1 MPHSAGG
8 GSHGGGFR
16 STGFIGSAITGRRLN
31 GTERPKSQWFAG
43 SRLYLKHNSDGSD
56 EYVYANSMPVKARL
70 APIIV
75 MTIIYS
81 LLFPLMGRSV
91 YELAPHKINAV
102 YSDAPSVYDEI
113 NAIKNKEELTDAIT
127 EYQKATGICPV
138 IYTVYKDDY
147 TRTMKEVAYDKYVG
161 TFADEQH
168 FLILYAVSKDDQTL
182 LNEGKISVPNY
193 TWEAV
198 QGNETD
204 LLMSQKVFREF
215 AGIVQSDLESGKD
228 PGTAFS
234 EAFRFA
240 QKQTSSAMISNAIMV
255 YAPILVAA
263 AFFIGLLAFFVRK
276 FWKEK
281 DAVYEQIHMG
291 SDPNE
296 FSGGYSGNITGKPRT
311 TAVSEIR
318 ISKTRGIGSVIGSI
332 ISAVLTVAGI
342 VMLALGIAF
351 VVHPATDT
359 GFGIFFVVL
368 GVFWIVMGILGLT
381 AFIST
386 LSNIRKFKKNMKASA
401 PESKDVKKDNE
412 PKTAAEDE
420 DYERM
425 KRHGFE

>member
-1 MPHSAGG
+1 MPHLAGG

-56 EYVYANSMPVKARL
+56 EYVYANSMPAKAKL

-75 MTIIYS
+75 ITIIYS
-81 LLFPLMGRSV
+81 LLLPLMGRSV

-204 LLMSQKVFREF
+204 LFMSQEIFRMF
-215 AGIVQSDLESGKD
+215 GNTVQTELEQGSD
-228 PGTAFS
+228 PGAAFS
-234 EAFRFA
+234 NAFRVA
-240 QKQTSSAMISNAIMV
+240 QEQAGSAWVSGTVMV

-281 DAVYEQIHMG
+281 DAVYEQIHKG

-296 FSGGYSGNITGKPRT
+296 FSGGYSGNIAGRTG
-311 TAVSEIR
+311 TASVPEIK
-318 ISKTRGIGSVIGSI
+318 ISSTRGIGSFIGSV

-342 VMLALGIAF
+342 AMLVLGIALI
-351 VVHPATDT
+351 VHPATDT

-386 LSNIRKFKKNMKASA
+386 LSNIKKA
-401 PESKDVKKDNE
+401 KKI
-412 PKTAAEDE
+412 
-420 DYERM
+420 
-425 KRHGFE
+425 